1 MEHKSK
7 ESNGNKIAR
16 KTTKKVEIKSVTK
29 VARSISKKSLKSD
42 NLKTSETFPV
52 LNKSEK

>member
-16 KTTKKVEIKSVTK
+16 KITKKVEIKSVTK